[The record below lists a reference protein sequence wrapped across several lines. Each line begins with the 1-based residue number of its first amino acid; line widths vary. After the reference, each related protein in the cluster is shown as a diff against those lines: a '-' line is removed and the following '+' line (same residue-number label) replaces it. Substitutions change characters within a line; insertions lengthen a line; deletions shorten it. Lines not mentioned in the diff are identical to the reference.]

1 MRKRTTPVLLIFLL
15 IWAQA
20 DDGWAW
26 ALAPVFPSA
35 PSLADEDDEYLL
47 VEAQAVRKP
56 STAHTRPVPDD
67 LRPETD
73 DLSLSPGGRTLPGL
87 NCAET
92 FRPSPLY
99 VLMSLQR

>member
-15 IWAQA
+15 TWAQA
-20 DDGWAW
+20 DDGLAW
-26 ALAPVFPSA
+26 TLAPVFPSA

-56 STAHTRPVPDD
+56 STARTRLVSGD
-67 LRPETD
+67 LIPETD
-73 DLSLSPGGRTLPGL
+73 DLSLSPGRRTPPGL
-87 NCAET
+87 NCAEP